1 MMKKINGNKDF
12 VLKVK
17 DYYDKNGIGE
27 NVPVYI
33 DYFTLK
39 NGFLDMSN
47 TNTNYTTYNSKIQDS
62 THFFICD
69 YQELPKFIDVNGNE
83 RKPKIDELKAYCD
96 GKEYDVLYIDNVQE
110 LNYHYEI
117 YLQYKGV

>member
-1 MMKKINGNKDF
+1 MKKINGNKDL

-17 DYYDKNGIGE
+17 DYYDKNEIGE
-27 NVPVYI
+27 NIPAYV

-47 TNTNYTTYNSKIQDS
+47 TNTNYTTYNAKIQDS

-69 YQELPKFIDVNGNE
+69 YQELPTFIDIKGNE

-96 GKEYDVLYIDNVQE
+96 EKEYEVLYIDNVQE